1 MQIAT
6 PIVTPSS
13 CVAPSPSRVVRPEN
27 LFISPELPS
36 SFIGIEMLSLLCYV
50 LTSCKPLVCSSFDP
64 ERRLSVFS
72 LFSLPNLESQTVV
85 ALTAAAAE
93 TSLVVV
99 SLVVVAL
106 VVIALVVVALVIT
119 ALVVTALVEVALV
132 EVVVVAVVEAV

>member
-1 MQIAT
+1 
-6 PIVTPSS
+6 
-13 CVAPSPSRVVRPEN
+13 
-27 LFISPELPS
+27 
-36 SFIGIEMLSLLCYV
+36 MLSLLCYV

-99 SLVVVAL
+99 ALVVVAL
-106 VVIALVVVALVIT
+106 VVVALIVVALVEVS
-119 ALVVTALVEVALV
+119 LVV
-132 EVVVVAVVEAV
+132 VVVVAVVEAV